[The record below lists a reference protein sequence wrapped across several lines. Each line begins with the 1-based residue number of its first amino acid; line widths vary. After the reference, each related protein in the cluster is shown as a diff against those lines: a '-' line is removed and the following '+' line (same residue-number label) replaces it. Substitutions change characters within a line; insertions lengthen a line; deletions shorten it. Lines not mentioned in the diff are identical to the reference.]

1 MSSTLPI
8 SGLLAASFGGW
19 VERLDVDWLHI
30 GTVTL
35 RVTLI
40 ALAAW
45 LLVGLLQRAIMGF
58 RRRISERLHD
68 AEAVKRAE
76 TLGRVARYLV
86 ALAVGAIAFMLILS
100 ELGIA
105 LAPVLGA
112 AGVVGLAIGFGAQS
126 LVKDFFTGFFILF
139 EDQVRTGDVVQV
151 AGHSGV
157 VEEITLRH
165 VRLRDYDGNVHFVPN
180 GMIDAV
186 VNMSRGFA
194 FAVIDIGIAYRED
207 VARALQVMRDCAEAM
222 RAEEAFAARILAPV
236 EMVGVDKLEASAVII
251 RCRFRTAALA
261 QWDVKRGF
269 LQRVKKA
276 FDDAGIEIALPHLT
290 VYAGQLRDGS
300 APPFVLKRAPR
311 TADNDES
318 EGVARA

>member
-1 MSSTLPI
+1 MTSSPPIAAFNRWIETLR
-8 SGLLAASFGGW
+8 F
-19 VERLDVDWLHI
+19 DWTHV

-35 RVTLI
+35 RITLI

-45 LLVGLLQRAIMGF
+45 ILISVLQRLIMGF
-58 RRRISERLHD
+58 RKRISARLHD
-68 AEAVKRAE
+68 PESVKRAE

-86 ALAVGAIAFMLILS
+86 ALGVGVIAFMLILS

-112 AGVVGLAIGFGAQS
+112 AGVVGLAVGFGAQS
-126 LVKDFFTGFFILF
+126 LVKDFFTGFFLLF
-139 EDQVRTGDVVQV
+139 EDQIRTGDVVEV
-151 AGHSGV
+151 AKHSGV

-194 FAVIDIGIAYRED
+194 FAVIDIGVSYRED
-207 VARALQVMRDCAEAM
+207 IGRALAVMRETA
-222 RAEEAFAARILAPV
+222 EAFAKEPAMAARVIAPV
-236 EMVGVDKLEASAVII
+236 EMVGVDKLDASAVII

-269 LQRVKKA
+269 YARIKA
-276 FDDAGIEIALPHLT
+276 TFDQAGIEIAYPHLT

-300 APPFVLKRAPR
+300 APPFPLRVVR
-311 TADNDES
+311 
-318 EGVARA
+318 ARAGTGTGDARATATE